1 MKIVIPARRGSKGV
15 PFKNRILLE
24 HTLNIIPDSLK
35 SDVIIS
41 TDDDF
46 IIEKAKEYKV
56 KAVRRS
62 DKLSS
67 DEASVK
73 DVLIN
78 LIKNEN
84 ISCQQ
89 TIIMLYLTYPER
101 TWEEVESILSFFN
114 DNDAKSVLCK
124 KEVKTHPHMCMFEAA
139 DGLRGEQVVRHN
151 LYRRQ
156 DYPKCFEISH
166 YMCAIKASEVN
177 NLNKNLYN
185 EDTFFYQ
192 IEDKIDIDYKKD
204 LEAYNDKNNS

>member
-15 PFKNRILLE
+15 PFKNRLLLE

-84 ISCQQ
+84 IGCQQ

>member
-35 SDVIIS
+35 GDVIIS

-114 DNDAKSVLCK
+114 DNDAKSVLCI
-124 KEVKTHPHMCMFEAA
+124 KTSTAK
-139 DGLRGEQVVRHN
+139 
-151 LYRRQ
+151 
-156 DYPKCFEISH
+156 YPEMH
-166 YMCAIKASEVN
+166 
-177 NLNKNLYN
+177 LL
-185 EDTFFYQ
+185 
-192 IEDKIDIDYKKD
+192 
-204 LEAYNDKNNS
+204 

>member
-35 SDVIIS
+35 GDVIIS

-139 DGLRGEQVVRHN
+139 DGLRGKQVVRHN

>member
-1 MKIVIPARRGSKGV
+1 
-15 PFKNRILLE
+15 
-24 HTLNIIPDSLK
+24 
-35 SDVIIS
+35 
-41 TDDDF
+41 
-46 IIEKAKEYKV
+46 
-56 KAVRRS
+56 
-62 DKLSS
+62 
-67 DEASVK
+67 
-73 DVLIN
+73 
-78 LIKNEN
+78 
-84 ISCQQ
+84 
-89 TIIMLYLTYPER
+89 
-101 TWEEVESILSFFN
+101 
-114 DNDAKSVLCK
+114 
-124 KEVKTHPHMCMFEAA
+124 MCMFEAA

>member
-1 MKIVIPARRGSKGV
+1 VKIVIPARRGSKGV
-15 PFKNRILLE
+15 PFKNRLLLE

-35 SDVIIS
+35 GDVIIS

-156 DYPKCFEISH
+156 DYPRCFEISH

>member
-1 MKIVIPARRGSKGV
+1 VKIVIPARRGSKGV

-24 HTLNIIPDSLK
+24 HTLNIIPDSLRG
-35 SDVIIS
+35 DVIIS

-156 DYPKCFEISH
+156 DYPRCFEISH

-185 EDTFFYQ
+185 KDTFFYQ

>member
-24 HTLNIIPDSLK
+24 HTLNIIPDSLRG
-35 SDVIIS
+35 DVIIS

>member
-24 HTLNIIPDSLK
+24 HTLNIIPDSLRG
-35 SDVIIS
+35 DVIIS

-156 DYPKCFEISH
+156 DYPRCFEISH

>member
-24 HTLNIIPDSLK
+24 HTLNIIPDSLRG
-35 SDVIIS
+35 DVIIS

-139 DGLRGEQVVRHN
+139 DGLRGKQVVRHN

>member
-1 MKIVIPARRGSKGV
+1 VKIVIPARRGSKGV

>member
-35 SDVIIS
+35 GDVIIS
-41 TDDDF
+41 TDDYF

>member
-84 ISCQQ
+84 IGCQQ

-139 DGLRGEQVVRHN
+139 DGLRGKQVVRHN

>member
-35 SDVIIS
+35 GDVIIS

>member
-1 MKIVIPARRGSKGV
+1 VKIVIPARRGSKGV

-35 SDVIIS
+35 GDVIIS

-139 DGLRGEQVVRHN
+139 DGLRGKQVVRHN

>member
-35 SDVIIS
+35 GDVIIS

-56 KAVRRS
+56 KAVRSS

-139 DGLRGEQVVRHN
+139 DGLRGKQVVRHN

>member
-1 MKIVIPARRGSKGV
+1 VKIVIPARRGSKGV

-35 SDVIIS
+35 GDVIIS

>member
-1 MKIVIPARRGSKGV
+1 VKIVIPARRGSKGV

-84 ISCQQ
+84 IGCQQ

-156 DYPKCFEISH
+156 DYPRCFEISH

>member
-1 MKIVIPARRGSKGV
+1 VKIVIPARRGSKGV

-35 SDVIIS
+35 GDVIIS

-84 ISCQQ
+84 IGCQQ

>member
-1 MKIVIPARRGSKGV
+1 VKIVIPARRGSKGV

-35 SDVIIS
+35 GDVIIS

-156 DYPKCFEISH
+156 DYPRCFEISH

>member
-1 MKIVIPARRGSKGV
+1 VKIVIPARRGSKGV

-24 HTLNIIPDSLK
+24 HTLNIIPDSLRG
-35 SDVIIS
+35 DVIIS

>member
-24 HTLNIIPDSLK
+24 HTLNIIPDSLRG
-35 SDVIIS
+35 DVIIS

-156 DYPKCFEISH
+156 DYPRCFEISH

-185 EDTFFYQ
+185 KDTFFYQ

>member
-84 ISCQQ
+84 IGCQQ

>member
-35 SDVIIS
+35 GDVIIS

-101 TWEEVESILSFFN
+101 TWEEVENILSFFN

>member
-1 MKIVIPARRGSKGV
+1 VKIVIPARRGSKGV

-24 HTLNIIPDSLK
+24 HTLNIIPDSLRG
-35 SDVIIS
+35 DVIIS

-156 DYPKCFEISH
+156 DYPRCFEISH

>member
-1 MKIVIPARRGSKGV
+1 M
-15 PFKNRILLE
+15 LE

-35 SDVIIS
+35 GDVIIS